1 MASNILQYFSNYYH
15 TTVCLRIN
23 FDIQNK
29 LVMKYLPSTRN

>member
-23 FDIQNK
+23 FIENK